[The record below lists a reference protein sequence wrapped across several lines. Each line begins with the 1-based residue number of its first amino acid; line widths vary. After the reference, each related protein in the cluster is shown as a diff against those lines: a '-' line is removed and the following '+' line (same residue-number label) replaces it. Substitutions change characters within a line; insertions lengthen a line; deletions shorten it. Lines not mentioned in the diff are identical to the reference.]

1 MVYYNLSGYNKDM
14 FLAGIISWWYS
25 DGFVSRIK
33 LVKNR
38 LAYLADFFSINLLIS
53 TLFAPYRQI
62 SAGRVSGPINIRI
75 RAFFDRLLSR
85 IIGACVRTFM
95 IILGTLVMIF
105 QIIFGI
111 AEFFIWLILPIF
123 PVAGLILMVIG
134 WVPQWII

>member
-62 SAGRVSGPINIRI
+62 SAGRVLGPINIRI